1 MGAAYGEVEEKDA
14 MGEGTEQNAGDGGAT
29 AGGAGATA
37 LVIQSTPNGGPG
49 RWEGWLREG
58 GLDLDVVPAYDGAP
72 VPESLA
78 GRQALVVLG
87 GGYLPDDD
95 ARAPWLPATRAL
107 VQEALATGTPVFGIC
122 LGGQM
127 LAHVAGGAVKGSHG
141 HPEYGSTP
149 LRLRDAAAED
159 PLFQGLPAAPTAIE
173 HHVDAITEL
182 PPGAHW
188 LVESDTCP
196 YQAFRLGDGP
206 AWGVQ
211 FHPETTADRIRHWDA
226 ANVESHGFDRDTLHR
241 TALADEPAATDVW
254 HTVALRFAAQAT
266 GRAGAA

>member
-1 MGAAYGEVEEKDA
+1 
-14 MGEGTEQNAGDGGAT
+14 MGEGTQQNAGV
-29 AGGAGATA
+29 GGAGATA

-58 GLDLDVVPAYDGAP
+58 GLDLDVVAAYDGAP

-78 GRQALVVLG
+78 GHQALVVLG

-159 PLFQGLPAAPTAIE
+159 PLFQGLPATPTAIE

-182 PPGAHW
+182 PPGAEW

-211 FHPETTADRIRHWDA
+211 FHPETTADRIRQWDA

-241 TALADEPAATDVW
+241 AALADEPAATDVW

-266 GRAGAA
+266 ERAGAA